1 MSFDWTVESNH
12 NHVANYQVSGLPYTG
27 KIDFTDDQQDS
38 LILPRVS
45 RWITLQAVGG
55 DVTIYFKDGNSANGY
70 VLKSGETLNRL
81 ELRCSKIYAIGADNR
96 ELHVIAG
103 LTTCSVK
110 TFIDDSSFD
119 YPDP

>member
-1 MSFDWTVESNH
+1 MSFDWDTQSNH
-12 NHVANYQVSGLPYTG
+12 NNVANYQVSGLPYTG
-27 KIDFTDDQQDS
+27 KIDFTNDQQDS

-81 ELRCSKIYAIGADNR
+81 ELRCSKIYAIGDNNR

-110 TFIDDSSFD
+110 TFIDDSNFD